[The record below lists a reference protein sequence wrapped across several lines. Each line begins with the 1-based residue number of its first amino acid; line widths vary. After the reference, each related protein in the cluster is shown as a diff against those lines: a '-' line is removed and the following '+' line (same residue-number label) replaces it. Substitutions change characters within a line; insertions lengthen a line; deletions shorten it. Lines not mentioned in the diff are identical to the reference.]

1 MVMSA
6 SERLFQIEVLDFAHR
21 GHTVAGTDN
30 GMGMK
35 AVDRWIAAPRRTLFK
50 RAKTAKVA
58 KNWASRFGSV
68 IECRKVD
75 FEPYNRGI
83 EFLKLEQPTIEM
95 AVEDFTVNRA
105 MQLAREP
112 QKKIRIQVVDETKS

>member
-1 MVMSA
+1 MS
-6 SERLFQIEVLDFAHR
+6 SRERLFQIEVLDFAHR

-35 AVDRWIAAPRRTLFK
+35 AIDRWIAAPRRTLFK
-50 RAKTAKVA
+50 RAKTAEVA
-58 KNWASRFGSV
+58 KKWASRFGSV
-68 IECRKVD
+68 IECGKVD

-83 EFLKLEQPTIEM
+83 EFLKLEQPTIQM

-105 MQLAREP
+105 MELMKEP
-112 QKKIRIQVVDETKS
+112 QKKIRIQVVDEKT